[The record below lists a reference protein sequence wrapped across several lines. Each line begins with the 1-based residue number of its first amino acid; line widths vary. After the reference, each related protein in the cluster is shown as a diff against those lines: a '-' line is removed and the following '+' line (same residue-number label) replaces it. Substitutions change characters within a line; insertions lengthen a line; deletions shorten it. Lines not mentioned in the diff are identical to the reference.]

1 MTKDE
6 QQQNLKLNS
15 QNTFFSVL
23 FWQEILFYKKKLI
36 LYQIRIY
43 FD

>member
-15 QNTFFSVL
+15 QNTFF
-23 FWQEILFYKKKLI
+23 FCIILTWDLILQKKLV
-36 LYQIRIY
+36 L
-43 FD
+43 

>member
-15 QNTFFSVL
+15 QNTFFSIL
-23 FWQEILFYKKKLI
+23 FWQEILFYKKISIIKDN
-36 LYQIRIY
+36 Y
-43 FD
+43 

>member
-15 QNTFFSVL
+15 QNTFF
-23 FWQEILFYKKKLI
+23 
-36 LYQIRIY
+36 LYY
-43 FD
+43 FDKRSYFTKKISIIKG